1 MIKRE
6 YKYEWD
12 ILYMKCTKCGER
24 KVKDFY
30 WPHKMCSFWVN
41 TRCKDCEKRYREAN
55 KIHKA
60 EYDKLYTEKN
70 KERIQLRS
78 KRYYEENKEE
88 KKRYSR
94 NYNLLNSEKRKSA
107 AQFARLINWDEI
119 RERESN
125 YKIRRTQE
133 LWFSWTRFHSKT
145 LRFVTK
151 NWLRPSKCPI
161 CWVCDKIQIHH
172 PSYEKFDNRKDV
184 VFCCARCHQRI
195 HAWLIECP
203 KPINLLNPNQIETW
217 N

>member
-1 MIKRE
+1 MTKRE

-12 ILYMKCTKCGER
+12 ILYLKCTKCGER
-24 KVKDFY
+24 KVKDSY

-41 TRCKDCEKRYREAN
+41 TRCKDCEKKYRELN

-60 EYDKLYTEKN
+60 EYDRLYRERN
-70 KERIQLRS
+70 KEKIDLRV
-78 KRYYEENKEE
+78 KEYYENNRE
-88 KKRYSR
+88 KKKEYAR
-94 NYNLLNSEKRKSA
+94 NYNLINRDKRKESA
-107 AQFARLINWDEI
+107 RVARMINWDEI

-151 NWLRPSKCPI
+151 NWLKPYKCPI

-172 PSYEKFDNRKDV
+172 PSYKKFDNRKDV

-195 HAWLIECP
+195 HSWLLECP
-203 KPINLLNPNQIETW
+203 KPINLLELK
-217 N
+217 